1 MSNPDPRLRADH
13 GEINELKARVD
24 LAEVIRQSG
33 VALQKT
39 GNNLLGK
46 CPFHKDG
53 QASLSVNEERQLFNC
68 FGCQTGGDVLTFLQL
83 KEGLTFPQALERLR
97 AYAGEPST
105 QRRGGGNG
113 TARPAKPPADVDAPL
128 PGGHSRSGLLGR
140 VADLYAQRLRESRPA
155 QEYLASRGLGSSE
168 VWEAFGIG
176 VADGSLMAT
185 LPESGD
191 LREALIQIG
200 VLTARGREHF
210 GGYLVVPLSHPDHG
224 VLGLYGRNLR
234 PDAKVPHLYLPGPR
248 RGVLNWQALKLSSAV
263 LVAESILDAISLWA
277 AGCRD
282 VTCLFGVQGLPADLE
297 EMLGRFGVREVHFC
311 LDADRA
317 GREATTRLAESLG
330 RRGIR
335 CQQVVLPEGKD
346 PNLVLVESG
355 AAELQR
361 LVHAHEPMPG
371 AQEAGGQE
379 EPVEAG
385 GPVREATGDGFLLH
399 FGEVVYRVTP
409 LAPFG
414 DRLRVKIDARRLER
428 THVDKLDLFSHRA
441 RSTAIAQLS
450 RALELARDLVERH
463 FLVLL
468 EESERWAADILHAA
482 ETDADAFK
490 VVEPP
495 ELTAAEREE
504 ALAFLRRPN
513 LTHAVLDDMERLG
526 YVGEERAKLMAYLIG
541 VSRKLDRP
549 LSGIVLS
556 QSGAGKSTLTDAVE
570 NLTPAEDVVLFSRLS
585 AQALGYMPRDYL
597 KHKLLILE
605 ERVGGEAAD
614 YSIRVLQS
622 RQKYCQAVV
631 MKDQNTGRMHTRRVE
646 VEGPIAYM
654 ETTTDA
660 AVNHENATR
669 CFELGLDES
678 EEQTRRIQARQR
690 HSRTLR
696 GAEQKELADE
706 VRRRHH
712 NAQRLLEPVR
722 VVIPYVEMLSF
733 PSRWLRTRR
742 DNERFLCLVDAVA
755 FLHQHQRK
763 GGTHTVQDRSFRWV
777 EATVDDY
784 RLAYDLAQDVLGATL
799 HELTRDSQDLWASI
813 QDLVG
818 ETAAASERKAT
829 TVLFTRKGLRERTR
843 WDDTRLR
850 RALQELVEME
860 YLAAA
865 SGSQGRTYQYRV
877 AFQEDAVTPAILG
890 ELTTPEQ
897 LEQMLAETGG
907 ER

>member
-1 MSNPDPRLRADH
+1 MPNPDPRLRADH
-13 GEINELKARVD
+13 GEIAELKARVD

-39 GNNLLGK
+39 GQNLLGK

-113 TARPAKPPADVDAPL
+113 AARPERPPSDVDAPL

-176 VADGSLMAT
+176 VADGALMAT
-185 LPESGD
+185 LTQDDE
-191 LREALIQIG
+191 LREALTRIG

-224 VLGLYGRNLR
+224 VVGLYGRSLR
-234 PDAKVPHLYLPGPR
+234 ADAKVPHLYLPGPR
-248 RGVLNWQALKLSSAV
+248 RGVLNWQALKQSREV
-263 LVAESILDAISLWA
+263 LVAESVLDAISLWA
-277 AGCRD
+277 AGCHD

-297 EMLGRFGVREVHFC
+297 EMLGRFGVQEVRLC

-317 GREATTRLAESLG
+317 GHEATERLAEGLG

-335 CQQVVLPEGKD
+335 CQHVVLPESKD
-346 PNLVLVESG
+346 PNQVLVESG
-355 AAELQR
+355 AAEL
-361 LVHAHEPMPG
+361 LALAHAHEPMPG
-371 AQEAGGQE
+371 AQE
-379 EPVEAG
+379 EPMKAG

-414 DRLRVKIDARRLER
+414 DRLRVKIDARRHER

-441 RSTAIAQLS
+441 RSNTIGHLS
-450 RALELARDLVERH
+450 RDLELAREAVECH
-463 FLVLL
+463 FLVVL
-468 EESERWAADILHAA
+468 EETERWAAETLRAA
-482 ETDADAFK
+482 ETDADAFQ

-495 ELTAAEREE
+495 EMTGAEREE
-504 ALAFLRRPN
+504 AMAFLRRPN

-712 NAQRLLEPVR
+712 NAQRLLEQVR

-755 FLHQHQRK
+755 FLHQYQRK

-777 EATVDDY
+777 EATPDDY
-784 RLAYDLAQDVLGATL
+784 RMAYDLAQDVLGATL

-818 ETAAASERKAT
+818 ETAAASERKST
-829 TVLFTRKGLRERTR
+829 TVLFTRKSLRERTR

-897 LEQMLAETGG
+897 LEQMLAGTGG
-907 ER
+907 GR